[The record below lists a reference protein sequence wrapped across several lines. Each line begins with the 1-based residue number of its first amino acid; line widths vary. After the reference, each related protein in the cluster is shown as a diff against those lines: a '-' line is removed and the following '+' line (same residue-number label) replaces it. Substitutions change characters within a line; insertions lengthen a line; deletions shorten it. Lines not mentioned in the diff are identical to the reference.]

1 MYKKKGLNR
10 KILLISNFMMSQPGK
25 QTIVV
30 HILSNIS
37 KSRDNKT
44 MKFSHLIEYDIRN
57 TFLEKSC
64 IKCGG
69 ETKKLKFSLSL
80 NQQSKVLHRLS
91 LLHAKLKAIQ
101 IY

>member
-1 MYKKKGLNR
+1 
-10 KILLISNFMMSQPGK
+10 MMSQPGK

-37 KSRDNKT
+37 KSKGNQT
-44 MKFSHLIEYDIRN
+44 MKFSHLIEYDMRN

-64 IKCGG
+64 TKCGG

-80 NQQSKVLHRLS
+80 NQQSKILHRLS
-91 LLHAKLKAIQ
+91 LLLAKLKAIQ

>member
-1 MYKKKGLNR
+1 MVA
-10 KILLISNFMMSQPGK
+10 QPGK
-25 QTIVV
+25 QAIVV

-37 KSRDNKT
+37 KSKDNQA
-44 MKFSHLIEYDIRN
+44 MKFSYLIEYDMRN

-64 IKCGG
+64 TKCGG

-91 LLHAKLKAIQ
+91 LLNVKLKAIQ